1 MEESNERH
9 VDLQAAPGQAAQ
21 GHGGNSAEWERV
33 EQTSAFQELMQKK
46 KAFLIPTVIFFLVFY
61 MVMPVLGEFTTILDG
76 QAIGALNWAYVY
88 GFAQFVMV
96 WILCHLYINQAKKWD
111 NLIEE
116 AREEASEERTMH

>member
-9 VDLQAAPGQAAQ
+9 VDRQAETGQAAQ

-61 MVMPVLGEFTTILDG
+61 MVMPVLGEFTTVLDG
-76 QAIGALNWAYVY
+76 QAIGAITWAYVY
-88 GFAQFVMV
+88 GFAQFAMTL
-96 WILCHLYINQAKKWD
+96 ILCHLYRNQANKWD
-111 NLIEE
+111 TLVKE
-116 AREEASEERTMH
+116 ARQEASEERTTR